1 MKKWNRNHQ
10 TKLARKNEISLLQ
23 VIWKKSKRASEQEGE
38 DRVKAAFEQLFECI
52 QKTFGGTKDIK
63 KEWEDYKQRE
73 LENLKYK
80 KLRKAKRVTV
90 WFQEKRRA

>member
-10 TKLARKNEISLLQ
+10 TKRARKNEILLLQ
-23 VIWKKSKRASEQEGE
+23 FFWKKSKQASEQEGE
-38 DRVKAAFEQLFECI
+38 ERVLAAFEKLFECI
-52 QKTFGGTKDIK
+52 QQTFGGTKNIK
-63 KEWEDYKQRE
+63 QEWETYKQRE
-73 LENLKYK
+73 LEHLKYK